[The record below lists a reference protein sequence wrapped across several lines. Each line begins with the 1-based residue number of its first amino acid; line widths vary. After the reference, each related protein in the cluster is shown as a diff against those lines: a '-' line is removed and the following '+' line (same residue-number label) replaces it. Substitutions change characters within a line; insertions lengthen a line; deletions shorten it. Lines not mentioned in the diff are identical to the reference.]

1 MRAEPP
7 GPPDTNARPAQTR
20 GERATISSSALNKSD
35 PKLTPKPISDELWSA
50 VEPLLPAPTRAE
62 GHTFQRRP
70 GGGRKPIPARQAF
83 EAILHVLRT
92 GTPWKELPTTIGSP
106 SAIHRRFDQW
116 HAAGL
121 FLRLWQAGLAE
132 HAELEGIPW
141 VWSLQDTSET
151 TGTIS
156 TEMVHTPVSSS
167 LIQPRSWHPSF
178 VRRRQRRS
186 GGHSRPPFIS
196 G

>member
-1 MRAEPP
+1 MR
-7 GPPDTNARPAQTR
+7 DVRKRT
-20 GERATISSSALNKSD
+20 ERARRFSSFALNKPD

-62 GHTFQRRP
+62 GHAFQRRP

-141 VWSLQDTSET
+141 EWRLENRPESV
-151 TGTIS
+151 GTLPPH
-156 TEMVHTPVSSS
+156 EVHTHVSVS

-178 VRRRQRRS
+178 VRRRQRRP